1 MPWGWKTVCSDAP
14 DFDAQWIDTL
24 FRAAR
29 MEHDFKVVDLRVL
42 YTEIGPDATERSRH
56 RAALTVPAHRAE
68 ADARRYA
75 LAYGKVQNSDP
86 AM

>member
-42 YTEIGPDATERSRH
+42 YTEIGPDATERFRH
-56 RAALTVPAHRAE
+56 RAALNGACAP
-68 ADARRYA
+68 
-75 LAYGKVQNSDP
+75 G
-86 AM
+86 